1 DLKQNAYD
9 EPSGRVFY
17 RALLDAARADP
28 AVESATIAAFAP
40 LGFLDTPSR
49 RVSIE
54 GYEPRRGDD
63 LSIMSNA
70 VASDYFG
77 PLRIPLLAGRSF
89 EERDDERAAPVAVVN
104 ATLAQRFYGGAA

>member
-1 DLKQNAYD
+1 LVGAGLATRSLDAARHANPGFDASHVTALTVDVKQNAYD
-9 EPSGRVFY
+9 EPRGRVFY

-63 LSIMSNA
+63 LSFMSN
-70 VASDYFG
+70 
-77 PLRIPLLAGRSF
+77 
-89 EERDDERAAPVAVVN
+89 
-104 ATLAQRFYGGAA
+104 